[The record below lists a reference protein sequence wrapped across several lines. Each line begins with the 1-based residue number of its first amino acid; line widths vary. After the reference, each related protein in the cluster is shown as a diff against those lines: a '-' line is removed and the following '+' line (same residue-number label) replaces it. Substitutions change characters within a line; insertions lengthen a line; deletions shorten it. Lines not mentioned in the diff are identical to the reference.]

1 MHPAVSLFSLSM
13 YVYTSSTTL
22 TEYYR
27 GKQWECVDYDVMC
40 ALHNFTPIMLRF
52 FNTITPSYHTFQR
65 DVLAG
70 LLATLKLASY
80 DYWYPYHDAMST
92 FPSLFTT
99 GGRLKRDAMNVL
111 KEKNRNN
118 KQDFRNVGSILYVT
132 YQGTKASSNTKITA
146 SEYFK
151 LGIAASKFL
160 TSMRACKEDALLWE
174 SAENVK
180 LTNLLSWYST
190 PLLAR
195 SICRAEGMS
204 QL

>member
-1 MHPAVSLFSLSM
+1 M
-13 YVYTSSTTL
+13 
-22 TEYYR
+22 
-27 GKQWECVDYDVMC
+27 
-40 ALHNFTPIMLRF
+40 
-52 FNTITPSYHTFQR
+52 
-65 DVLAG
+65 
-70 LLATLKLASY
+70 ATLKSASY
-80 DYWYPYHDAMST
+80 GYWYPYHDAMST

-99 GGRLKRDAMNVL
+99 GGQLRREFMNVL

-118 KQDFRNVGSILYVT
+118 RQEFGNVGSIFYVT
-132 YQGTKASSNTKITA
+132 YEGIKTSTCTKITT
-146 SEYFK
+146 SEYFM

-160 TSMRACKEDALLWE
+160 TSMRACKEDALLSE

-195 SICRAEGMS
+195 TTCRAEGMS